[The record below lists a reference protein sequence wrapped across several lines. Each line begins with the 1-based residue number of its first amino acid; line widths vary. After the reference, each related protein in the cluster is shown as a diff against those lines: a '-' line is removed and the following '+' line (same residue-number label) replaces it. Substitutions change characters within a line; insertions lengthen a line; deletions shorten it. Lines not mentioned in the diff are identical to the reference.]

1 MVKYGHFSLLCLHFA
16 HLYHYVSPW
25 WHRPCQNGNR
35 FYLLNTWWLL
45 SLSHAIM
52 IHWFV
57 LHLSLIFAG
66 NDVSILG
73 ICSIRGQWECSGW
86 SVPIHFG
93 RWWRRG
99 RGFGQ
104 HDYHHGHF
112 LFSRFHP
119 FSQRPFQEKL
129 KILSIFCWFK
139 MLILIDALIKSS
151 FCFRM
156 MIGCVLRD
164 KMLRFDLR
172 SFRTHLPEWSIID
185 WHERK
190 KKGFFSGIW

>member
-1 MVKYGHFSLLCLHFA
+1 MQSWFID
-16 HLYHYVSPW
+16 LYSI
-25 WHRPCQNGNR
+25 C
-35 FYLLNTWWLL
+35 
-45 SLSHAIM
+45 
-52 IHWFV
+52 HW
-57 LHLSLIFAG
+57 FAG

-73 ICSIRGQWECSGW
+73 ICSICGKWECSGW

-112 LFSRFHP
+112 LFNRFHP
-119 FSQRPFQEKL
+119 FSQRSLQEKL
-129 KILSIFCWFK
+129 KILSIFCWFS

-190 KKGFFSGIW
+190 KKRLFFWHLVTDVMPSYSWKCTNMTRSRIIKNSKMFLPWIILF